1 MQKIIVIWGL
11 NIDFLWVWVNRIVWK
26 WELWYW
32 WEFDIK
38 PGGKSRNIAQMISNQ
53 MNTWEVT
60 MIWKTA
66 KDKYWLYKIPLDSLK
81 QSWVDTENIIINES
95 WKYKPWVALIPV
107 DKNWNNQIYVL
118 PWINN
123 SFSASDLEQKQDI
136 FEKIWKNNWLLVLS
150 LELPLETAIY
160 WIKLANKYWLKVIL
174 DSGWM
179 IQWVNYSQL
188 LNQKIFLIKPNEQ
201 ETEILTWI
209 KVTDFETARIA
220 SKKFLKYGIENVLI
234 TVWEKWAYYFSNNKE
249 KHYKVPDININKTQK
264 DETWC
269 WDQTIATISS
279 YLAKWEHL
287 DYSIKK
293 WILSWTLQFYRTW
306 ATPLNKKDLEVN

>member
-1 MQKIIVIWGL
+1 MQKIIVIGGL
-11 NIDFLWVWVNRIVWK
+11 NIDFLGVGVNRIVGK
-26 WELWYW
+26 GELGYGG
-32 WEFDIK
+32 EFDIK

-53 MNTWEVT
+53 MNTGEVT
-60 MIWKTA
+60 MIGKTA
-66 KDKYWLYKIPLDSLK
+66 KDKYGLYKIPLDSLK
-81 QSWVDTENIIINES
+81 QSGVDTENIIINES
-95 WKYKPWVALIPV
+95 GKYKPGVALIPV
-107 DKNWNNQIYVL
+107 DKNGNNQIYVL
-118 PWINN
+118 PGINN

-136 FEKIWKNNWLLVLS
+136 FEKIGKNNGLLVLS

-160 WIKLANKYWLKVIL
+160 GIKLANKYGLKVIL
-174 DSGWM
+174 DSGGM
-179 IQWVNYSQL
+179 IQGVNYSQL

-201 ETEILTWI
+201 ETEILTGI

-234 TVWEKWAYYFSNNKE
+234 TVGEKGAYYFSNNKE

-264 DETWC
+264 DETGC
-269 WDQTIATISS
+269 GDQTIATISS
-279 YLAKWEHL
+279 YLAKGEHL

-293 WILSWTLQFYRTW
+293 GILSGTLQFYRTG